1 MRSLLPGASHSSKT
15 TAAWRWV
22 PYTHHRDHVT
32 GPLEEAK
39 RAVADHWVPS
49 TLPELLC
56 GFDLGLSTM
65 VVTTQ
70 EPRGKGRS
78 VFVLS

>member
-1 MRSLLPGASHSSKT
+1 M
-15 TAAWRWV
+15 
-22 PYTHHRDHVT
+22 T